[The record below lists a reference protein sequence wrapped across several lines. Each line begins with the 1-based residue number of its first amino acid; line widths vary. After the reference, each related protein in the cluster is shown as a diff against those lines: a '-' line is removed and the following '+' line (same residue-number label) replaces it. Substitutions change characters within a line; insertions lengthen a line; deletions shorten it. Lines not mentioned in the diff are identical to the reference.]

1 MKKILALVLAL
12 SLILSASALA
22 AGEYHTGGTGT
33 FYTTEKPICEE
44 TKTYTVMA
52 QKASDSCD
60 WEDMWCFD
68 YIRDELGI
76 DFEFTCVDDSI
87 WEEKLNLAFQAD
99 TVPDLFLN
107 GLSAKHIVTYGAD
120 YFLDLKDLIAEY
132 APLVQKVFDTY
143 PDIVRGVTSEN
154 GAIYNIPKS
163 DMLLRDLTRHR
174 PYMNVKWLENLGL
187 ERPETIDDLYDILL
201 AFKEKDAD
209 GDGDPNN
216 EIAFAGRFEGEWN
229 KYYMLSAFGFAN
241 DQWDLDKASE
251 GSEVFYVPAHE
262 NYYAFL
268 EYMHKLW
275 ADGIIDPEF
284 FSQTNDQLVAKES
297 SVMCGFFSTWGANW
311 TLMPD
316 EANYSQYTMISPVTS
331 PVNDTK
337 IWPAKAG
344 NLSYAVSISNMCE
357 DPIPLVKFANW
368 LYSIEG
374 EIVVQYGPELGE
386 MDEVNGWEWVLND
399 EGYACMQVSFDKD
412 AYTSYNNFRIQ
423 KAATMRLPFNNT
435 PIVYEDAHNE
445 NGDPIPMNFYTLLNK
460 TQVILTN
467 DTLNAGLEYYTQSYP
482 DFIMVTEAENARIAQ
497 LDTDIKAYK
506 DQMTAKFIKGEE
518 ELTEASFAA
527 YIDGLKARGLDEL
540 VQIKQQIY
548 DRYLGR

>member
-1 MKKILALVLAL
+1 MKKILALVLVL
-12 SLILSASALA
+12 SLALSASALA
-22 AGEYHTGGTGT
+22 VGEYHTGGSGA
-33 FYTTEKPICEE
+33 FYTVEKPISEE

-52 QKASDSCD
+52 KKAADSCD

-76 DFEFTCVDDSI
+76 DLEFTCIDDSI
-87 WEEKLNLAFQAD
+87 WDEKLNLAFQAD

-107 GLSAKHIVTYGAD
+107 GLTAQYIVNYGPD
-120 YFLDLKDLIAEY
+120 YFLDLKDLIAEN
-132 APLVQKVFDTY
+132 APLIQKVFDTY
-143 PDIVRGVTSEN
+143 PDIVRGVTSEG
-154 GAIYNIPKS
+154 GAIYNIPKA

-174 PYMNVKWLENLGL
+174 PYMNVQWLENLGL
-187 ERPETIDDLYDILL
+187 ERPETVDDLYDILL
-201 AFKEKDAD
+201 AFKEQDAD

-241 DQWDLDKASE
+241 DQWDLDEANE
-251 GSEVFYVPAHE
+251 GAEVFYVPAHE

-268 EYMHKLW
+268 EYMNKLW
-275 ADGIIDPEF
+275 TSGIIDPEF
-284 FSQTNDQLVAKES
+284 FSQTEDQLVAKES
-297 SVMCGFFSTWGANW
+297 GVQCGFFSTWGANW

-331 PVNDTK
+331 AVNDTK
-337 IWPAKAG
+337 IWPAKTG
-344 NLSYAVSISNMCE
+344 NHTYNISISNMCE
-357 DPIPLVKFANW
+357 DPVPLVKLANW
-368 LYSIEG
+368 MYSIEG

-386 MDEVNGWEWVLND
+386 LDDVNGWQWELND
-399 EGYACMQVSFDKD
+399 EGYACMNVSFDKD

-423 KAATMRLPFNNT
+423 KAATMRLCWNNT
-435 PIVYEDAHNE
+435 PIVYEDAFNE

-460 TQVILTN
+460 TQVVLTN
-467 DTLNAGLEYYTQSYP
+467 DTLHAGLEYYTYSYP
-482 DFIMVTEAENARIAQ
+482 DFIMVTEEENTRIAQ

-506 DQMTAKFIKGEE
+506 NQMTAKFIKGEE
-518 ELTEASFAA
+518 ELSEASFAA
-527 YIDGLKARGLDEL
+527 YIDGLNARGLEEL
-540 VQIKQQIY
+540 IQIKQQIY